1 MQVVL
6 YYGRKMV
13 VAVAAAAVAVVV
25 VHSQYNADLTAMNRT
40 IHSSSICIL
49 KSWMPVCTLQNLFF
63 PTAEESE

>member
-13 VAVAAAAVAVVV
+13 VAVTVVV
-25 VHSQYNADLTAMNRT
+25 VPSQYNADLTAMNRT

>member
-13 VAVAAAAVAVVV
+13 VAVAVVV
-25 VHSQYNADLTAMNRT
+25 VPSQYNADLTAMNRT